1 MLFNISVKQ
10 HKPTGK
16 ESSMA
21 NSQTIRDQVNQAVE
35 NVLGAI
41 ERERER
47 DVIVRRFGLKGKKET
62 LELVGE
68 TLGITRER
76 VRQIEK
82 ATLIRAKLSLDD
94 GKNPAFDVAEKEI
107 VKALHEL
114 GRAAKTDTLT
124 EKVVG
129 ENDNEMRAALVFLSE
144 LSSKTLVTRENDR
157 YYMGVVLSTDDEDK
171 KVKSETDKIVVAIK
185 SHGKPVT
192 VDEMFELV
200 QGYEHPDQVKALA
213 SLSKQIA
220 TLNGLWGLIRW
231 PEVNPKNIRD
241 KIMVVMSENGKP
253 MHFSEIAGAIKD
265 RDFKRND
272 VTQQAIHNE
281 LIKDDRFILVGRG
294 LYGLSDWGYHAGT
307 LSDIIIEILKSESP
321 LHREEIIRRVL
332 KQRHIREATI
342 LLTLQNDKSFK
353 RVSKSQYAL
362 TDK

>member
-1 MLFNISVKQ
+1 
-10 HKPTGK
+10 
-16 ESSMA
+16 MA
-21 NSQTIRDQVNQAVE
+21 ETKAIKDQIKQAVDK
-35 NVLGAI
+35 VLGAI

-47 DVIVRRFGLKGKKET
+47 DVVVRRFGLGDQKET

-94 GKNPAFDVAEKEI
+94 GQNPAYDAVEKEI

-114 GRAAKTDTLT
+114 GRAAKTDDLT
-124 EKVVG
+124 IKVIG
-129 ENDNEMRAALVFLSE
+129 ENDPEARAALIFLSE
-144 LSSKTLVTRENDR
+144 LSSKTLVTGENDR
-157 YYMGVVLSTDDEDK
+157 YHMGVVLSTDDEDK
-171 KVKSETDKIVVAIK
+171 KIKAATDKIVSAIRA
-185 SHGKPVT
+185 HGQPVT

-200 QGYEHPDQVKALA
+200 GGYEHPDEVKALA
-213 SLSKQIA
+213 SLSKQVA
-220 TLNGLWGLIRW
+220 TLRGLWGLAKW

-241 KIMVVMSENGKP
+241 KIMVVMSEHGKP
-253 MHFSEIAGAIKD
+253 MHFSEIAAAIKAQ
-265 RDFKRND
+265 DFKRND

-281 LIKDDRFILVGRG
+281 LIKDSRFILVGRG
-294 LYGLSDWGYHAGT
+294 LYGLSDWGYRAGT
-307 LSDIIIEILKSESP
+307 LSEIITSILREESP

-342 LLTLQNDKSFK
+342 LLTLQNDKTFK

-362 TDK
+362 AKK